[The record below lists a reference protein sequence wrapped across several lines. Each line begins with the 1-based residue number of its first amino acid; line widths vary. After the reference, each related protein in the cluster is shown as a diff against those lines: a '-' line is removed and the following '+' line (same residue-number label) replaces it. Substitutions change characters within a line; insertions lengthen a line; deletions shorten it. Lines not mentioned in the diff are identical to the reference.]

1 LSAAINTAPKVRIW
15 GIGSFLSDPAA
26 QSNAPHSRLNII
38 RSEQN
43 YAADRREPGDNQG
56 SEAMGRHDEDDSF
69 APVPKPPEHVLGQL
83 LDDLSIEELKLRIE
97 ALKTEIARLE
107 EAQRAKAASQAS
119 AAAFFK
125 PAS

>member
-1 LSAAINTAPKVRIW
+1 M
-15 GIGSFLSDPAA
+15 
-26 QSNAPHSRLNII
+26 

-43 YAADRREPGDNQG
+43 YVPGSVRAGGNRG
-56 SEAMGRHDEDDSF
+56 SKAMGRHEEDDPF
-69 APVPKPPEHVLGQL
+69 APVRKPPEHVLGQL

-97 ALKTEIARLE
+97 ALKTEIVRLE

>member
-1 LSAAINTAPKVRIW
+1 LGDRFFSKRPGGAKQCAAFEIEYNTLRAKLRC
-15 GIGSFLSDPAA
+15 GST
-26 QSNAPHSRLNII
+26 RT
-38 RSEQN
+38 
-43 YAADRREPGDNQG
+43 GDNQG
-56 SEAMGRHDEDDSF
+56 SEAMARHEEDDPF
-69 APVPKPPEHVLGQL
+69 APVLKPPEHVLGQL

-97 ALKTEIARLE
+97 ALKTEIVRLE